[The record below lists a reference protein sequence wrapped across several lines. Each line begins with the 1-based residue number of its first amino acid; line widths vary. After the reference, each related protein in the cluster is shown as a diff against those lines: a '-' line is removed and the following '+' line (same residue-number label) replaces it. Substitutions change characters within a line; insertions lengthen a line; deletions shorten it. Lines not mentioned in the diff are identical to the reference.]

1 MFVYKSQL
9 YNRLKS
15 FQILSCINHKV
26 SCCAQTCIFPAASP
40 FYPSGLA
47 SQDGE
52 AARETQLIWYIK
64 STKSLPHNSFRKP
77 KSRKL
82 RQRALCTNLYYIENL
97 SKGFK
102 RDRISSTMEWPMM
115 ENEVLSVIFAL
126 NVLPILVSFTVIDHF
141 I

>member
-1 MFVYKSQL
+1 MAYFLRFEFSAVPDTQCDWIFVEFWLKQKVRTVCWHFWAKNYNKLHTIL
-9 YNRLKS
+9 YLNQNSTNPL
-15 FQILSCINHKV
+15 
-26 SCCAQTCIFPAASP
+26 
-40 FYPSGLA
+40 
-47 SQDGE
+47 
-52 AARETQLIWYIK
+52 WY
-64 STKSLPHNSFRKP
+64 NSFRGP

-82 RQRALCTNLYYIENL
+82 KQRVLCTNLYYIENL